1 MIEKNIQSLTIH
13 ELSQTQY
20 NNLVNNNELDSDS
33 IYLVKD
39 EETLIQEITKNSSH
53 NEIASA
59 KAVYD
64 LCTKLIQEALN
75 K

>member
-1 MIEKNIQSLTIH
+1 MIEKNIPSLTIH
-13 ELSQTQY
+13 ELSQAQY
-20 NNLVNNNELDSDS
+20 DNLADNNELDSDS

-39 EETLIQEITKNSSH
+39 EQTLIQEITENSSH

-75 K
+75 N

>member
-1 MIEKNIQSLTIH
+1 MIEKNIPSLTIH
-13 ELSQTQY
+13 ELSQAQY
-20 NNLVNNNELDSDS
+20 DNLADNNELDSDS

-39 EETLIQEITKNSSH
+39 EETLTQEITENSSH

-75 K
+75 N

>member
-1 MIEKNIQSLTIH
+1 MIEKNIPSLTIH

-20 NNLVNNNELDSDS
+20 DNLVNNNELDSDS

>member
-39 EETLIQEITKNSSH
+39 EETLI
-53 NEIASA
+53 
-59 KAVYD
+59 
-64 LCTKLIQEALN
+64 
-75 K
+75 

>member
-1 MIEKNIQSLTIH
+1 MIEKNIPSLTIH
-13 ELSQTQY
+13 ELSQAQY
-20 NNLVNNNELDSDS
+20 DNLADNNELDSDS

-39 EETLIQEITKNSSH
+39 EQTLIQEITENSSH